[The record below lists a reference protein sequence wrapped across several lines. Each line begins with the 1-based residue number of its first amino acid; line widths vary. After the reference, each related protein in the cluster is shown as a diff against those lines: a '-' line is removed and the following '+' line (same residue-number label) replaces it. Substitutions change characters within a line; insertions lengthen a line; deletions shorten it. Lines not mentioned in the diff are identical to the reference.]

1 MTRGLGAIDSPA
13 AADPAG
19 FYAHGYTAADPAE
32 GERLGRWRALG
43 ARGKAAHVEALL
55 AGAGLHPRAVVEIGC
70 GDGALLAAL
79 AARGVGE
86 ALDGFELSEEAAALA
101 RGRAVP
107 GVRRV
112 AAYDGAHIPA
122 ADGAYDLAVLSHVI
136 EHVPD
141 PVALLRE
148 AGRVAAHVA
157 VEVPLEANRS
167 AARPGKRA
175 EAARIGHL
183 HALDRGAIRAL
194 CADAGLTVLAELT
207 DPSAARAPCRSSP
220 RRRATGRRPPPRRRC
235 GAGCSARPRGA
246 RRHCSRCTTRAW
258 RGPLRGRVALLER
271 LALRPRAPRAPL
283 DAASAHDRHEAHV
296 EHGPRGVGVRL
307 PHADVVAAHEGDLGH
322 LDVQVVGH
330 AHVGAAHDRD
340 DAQLGSLGGAAP
352 PR

>member
-1 MTRGLGAIDSPA
+1 MSRGLGAIDSPA

-19 FYAHGYTAADPAE
+19 FYAHGYRAADPAE

-43 ARGKAAHVEALL
+43 ARGKAAHVAALL
-55 AGAGLHPRAVVEIGC
+55 ARAGLHPRAVVEIGC

-112 AAYDGAHIPA
+112 EAYDGAHVPA
-122 ADGAYDLAVLSHVI
+122 AAGAYDLAVLSHVV

-141 PVALLRE
+141 PVPLLRE
-148 AGRVAAHVA
+148 AGRLAAHVA
-157 VEVPLEANRS
+157 VEVPLEANLS

-183 HALDRGAIRAL
+183 HALDRAAIRAL

-207 DPSAARAPCRSSP
+207 DPLPLEHHAFFATAVRDRAAAAAKTALRRWLFRAAP
-220 RRRATGRRPPPRRRC
+220 RRAEALFTVHYAC
-235 GAGCSARPRGA
+235 LARPA
-246 RRHCSRCTTRAW
+246 TRS
-258 RGPLRGRVALLER
+258 GR
-271 LALRPRAPRAPL
+271 
-283 DAASAHDRHEAHV
+283 AA
-296 EHGPRGVGVRL
+296 
-307 PHADVVAAHEGDLGH
+307 
-322 LDVQVVGH
+322 
-330 AHVGAAHDRD
+330 
-340 DAQLGSLGGAAP
+340 
-352 PR
+352 